1 MMRGIFISYR
11 REDAE
16 GQAGRLFDD
25 LTAHFG
31 RDAVFMDVAGIKKG
45 MDFRRIIDEHV
56 TSCGVLLVIIG
67 KRWLSVTDGKGK
79 RRLDDA
85 NDFVRLETAAA
96 LSRDIPVVPVLVQDA
111 VMPTEQD
118 LPDVL
123 KNLAFRNG
131 TELTHARWD
140 SDVKLLIEDLRPYLE
155 TPAPA
160 ALAPQP
166 ATVRPMPPGS
176 GRLTSRALWA
186 AAATA
191 VVTGGVSIFGYHVWQ
206 DRLAAQERALAA
218 VQAPPKIAMAQRT
231 RDSAAATP
239 PVVSK
244 PALKVADEP
253 HKHDPAPT
261 QTEAW
266 KAAAEKAEA
275 EKAAAEKAA
284 AEKAAAEKAA
294 AAKAAAARAAAAR
307 NVEARNA
314 EARNAEARNAE
325 ARKNAD
331 ERLKREEAERSA
343 QLAEEQRKRNE
354 EARQIALAQAEKNR
368 IAAEQAAAAKI
379 FSDIATAVIGS
390 RQNNRR

>member
-1 MMRGIFISYR
+1 MRGIFISYR

-45 MDFRRIIDEHV
+45 LDFRRIIDEHV

-155 TPAPA
+155 TPEPA
-160 ALAPQP
+160 ALAPKP

-186 AAATA
+186 AAGTA

-231 RDSAAATP
+231 RDSTAATP

-244 PALKVADEP
+244 PALKVAEEP
-253 HKHDPAPT
+253 RKLDATPT
-261 QTEAW
+261 QTEAS
-266 KAAAEKAEA
+266 
-275 EKAAAEKAA
+275 KAAAEKAA
-284 AEKAAAEKAA
+284 ADKAAADKAVADKAAADKAAADKAAAE
-294 AAKAAAARAAAAR
+294 KAAAARAAAAR
-307 NVEARNA
+307 NAA
-314 EARNAEARNAE
+314 
-325 ARKNAD
+325 ARKEAD

-368 IAAEQAAAAKI
+368 IAAEQAAAAQV
-379 FSDIATAVIGS
+379 FRDIATAVIGS

>member
-1 MMRGIFISYR
+1 MRGIFISYR

-45 MDFRRIIDEHV
+45 LDFRRIIDEHV

-67 KRWLSVTDGKGK
+67 KRWLSVMDNKGK

-160 ALAPQP
+160 ARAPQP
-166 ATVRPMPPGS
+166 ATIRPMPPGS

-186 AAATA
+186 AAGTA

-231 RDSAAATP
+231 PDSTAATP
-239 PVVSK
+239 PLVSK

-253 HKHDPAPT
+253 HKLDATAT
-261 QTEAW
+261 QIEAS
-266 KAAAEKAEA
+266 KAAAEKAVA
-275 EKAAAEKAA
+275 ER
-284 AEKAAAEKAA
+284 AAAEKAA
-294 AAKAAAARAAAAR
+294 AAKAAAAKAAAAR
-307 NVEARNA
+307 NAA
-314 EARNAEARNAE
+314 
-325 ARKNAD
+325 ARKDAD

-368 IAAEQAAAAKI
+368 IAAEQAAAAQV
-379 FSDIATAVIGS
+379 FRDIATAVIGS

>member
-1 MMRGIFISYR
+1 MRGIFISYR

-45 MDFRRIIDEHV
+45 LDFRRIIDEHV

-155 TPAPA
+155 MPAPA

-166 ATVRPMPPGS
+166 ATVRPTPPGS

-186 AAATA
+186 AAGTA

-231 RDSAAATP
+231 RDSTAATP

-253 HKHDPAPT
+253 HKLDATATQIEAPH
-261 QTEAW
+261 
-266 KAAAEKAEA
+266 
-275 EKAAAEKAA
+275 AAAEKAA
-284 AEKAAAEKAA
+284 
-294 AAKAAAARAAAAR
+294 R
-307 NVEARNA
+307 
-314 EARNAEARNAE
+314 
-325 ARKNAD
+325 
-331 ERLKREEAERSA
+331 
-343 QLAEEQRKRNE
+343 
-354 EARQIALAQAEKNR
+354 
-368 IAAEQAAAAKI
+368 
-379 FSDIATAVIGS
+379 
-390 RQNNRR
+390 

>member
-1 MMRGIFISYR
+1 MRGIFISYR

-45 MDFRRIIDEHV
+45 LDFRRIIDEHV

-160 ALAPQP
+160 ARAPQP
-166 ATVRPMPPGS
+166 ATIRPMPPGS

-186 AAATA
+186 AAGTA

-231 RDSAAATP
+231 RDGTAATP

-253 HKHDPAPT
+253 YKLDATAT
-261 QTEAW
+261 QIEVPH
-266 KAAAEKAEA
+266 AAAEKAVA
-275 EKAAAEKAA
+275 EKAL
-284 AEKAAAEKAA
+284 AEKAA

-307 NVEARNA
+307 NAA
-314 EARNAEARNAE
+314 
-325 ARKNAD
+325 ARKDAD

-368 IAAEQAAAAKI
+368 IAAEQAAAANMLR
-379 FSDIATAVIGS
+379 DIATAVIGS